1 MDRPNKKPGL
11 VKAAPSA
18 GLAGKALDK
27 SLGKAFGKPSAPPA
41 KTITRVELLDAV
53 YTACPSLSRAQA
65 RDVFEM
71 TLEEIVSALLR
82 EDSVKLRS
90 FGAFNVRSKRARI
103 GRNPRTGVEAAIN
116 ARRVMTFKASPS
128 LIARVNGLDAPDDNS

>member
-1 MDRPNKKPGL
+1 MDQGRPKKLGL
-11 VKAAPSA
+11 TKAAQSGGA
-18 GLAGKALDK
+18 AGK
-27 SLGKAFGKPSAPPA
+27 SSTAPKC

-71 TLEEIVSALLR
+71 TLEEIVSAVLR
-82 EDSVKLRS
+82 DDSVKLRS

-103 GRNPRTGVEAAIN
+103 GRNPRTGVEATID
-116 ARRVMTFKASPS
+116 ARRVVTFKASPS
-128 LIARVNGLDAPDDNS
+128 LIARVNGLEAPDDNR